1 MLLESRMYQTFNN
14 MKGVSGGNIP
24 QTNSDNFARNAIRL
38 SRRPHVSENF
48 NRLTPAPAPTPKLGG
63 KDVSKSSWGR
73 PLWFS
78 LHYGALNYPDN
89 ADDSMKRMMLGYI
102 RGLPIMIPCDV
113 CKNHAYTYIS
123 KFSDNQLL
131 FIAADKD
138 RLFKFFWE
146 FHNDV
151 NKRTNKPV
159 ISLEKA
165 YEIYRNNPTSTL

>member
-14 MKGVSGGNIP
+14 MKRPDYAPV
-24 QTNSDNFARNAIRL
+24 NSDNYARNAIRT
-38 SRRPHVSENF
+38 SHRRPVATENF
-48 NRLTPAPAPTPKLGG
+48 RIDTTETKSNNTPPKT
-63 KDVSKSSWGR
+63 DNVNKSTWGR

-78 LHYGALNYPDN
+78 LHYGALNYPN
-89 ADDSMKRMMLGYI
+89 NPDDSMKKMMVGYI

-123 KFSDNQLL
+123 KFTDTQLTY
-131 FIAADKD
+131 ISSDKD

-151 NKRTNKPV
+151 NKRTNKPI
-159 ISLEKA
+159 ISLENA
-165 YEIYRNNPTSTL
+165 YNIFKNNPKSAL